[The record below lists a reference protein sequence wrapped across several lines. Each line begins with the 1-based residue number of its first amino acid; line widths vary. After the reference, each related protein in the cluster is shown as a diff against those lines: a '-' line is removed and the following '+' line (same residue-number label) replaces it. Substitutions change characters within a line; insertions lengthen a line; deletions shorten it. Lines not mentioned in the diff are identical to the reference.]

1 MHRMP
6 IKAPAKLSKFL
17 SDDHLQ
23 FSFLAYD
30 LGWGLG
36 PVSFSI
42 SRTGDLMRRHVLTA
56 AIAIGGLM
64 TLAASGRAEK
74 IPLDKVPAKVMAAIN
89 ARFPDQK
96 LKSVEKETEDGAVVF
111 DVELSQKGRKY
122 EADIKE
128 DGTIVEIEKEVAAK
142 DFPAACAK
150 AIAAKFPNAKVKEIM
165 EINKVDGA
173 KETPQNYEVVL
184 EEPGKKSFE
193 AVVSLDGKSVK
204 QEKEESEGK

>member
-1 MHRMP
+1 
-6 IKAPAKLSKFL
+6 
-17 SDDHLQ
+17 
-23 FSFLAYD
+23 
-30 LGWGLG
+30 
-36 PVSFSI
+36 
-42 SRTGDLMRRHVLTA
+42 MRKRVLTA

-64 TLAASGRAEK
+64 TLASGRGES
-74 IPLDKVPAKVMAAIN
+74 IPLDKVPEKIMAAIK
-89 ARFPDQK
+89 ARFPDPK

-142 DFPAACAK
+142 DFPDACAK
-150 AIAAKFPNAKVKEIM
+150 AIAAKFPSAKIKEIM
-165 EINKVDGA
+165 EVNKVDGA
-173 KETPQNYEVVL
+173 KETPQNYEIVL
-184 EEPGKKSFE
+184 EEPGKKPFE